1 MKWEDILK
9 AEFRFS
15 DIQFKKHKSGEGVAF
30 GKEFNNGLHISII
43 AGTGISYSEPRSE
56 IEDPM
61 GYKQYEMQL
70 ITPLSKT
77 DDEKIILS
85 LGGGRDGIFG
95 NKTKE
100 QLEDIVNKA
109 LKLVNK
115 EKEKESRSASSFQF
129 A

>member
-1 MKWEDILK
+1 MTWEDILK

-15 DIQFKKHKSGEGVAF
+15 DIQFKKHKSGKGVAF
-30 GKEFNNGLHISII
+30 QKKFNNGLRISII
-43 AGTGISYSEPRSE
+43 AGTGISHSEPRSE

-70 ITPLSKT
+70 VTPLSKT

-85 LGGGRDGIFG
+85 LGGGFDGIFG
-95 NKTKE
+95 NMTKK

-115 EKEKESRSASSFQF
+115 EKEKESRSPSSFQF
-129 A
+129 V